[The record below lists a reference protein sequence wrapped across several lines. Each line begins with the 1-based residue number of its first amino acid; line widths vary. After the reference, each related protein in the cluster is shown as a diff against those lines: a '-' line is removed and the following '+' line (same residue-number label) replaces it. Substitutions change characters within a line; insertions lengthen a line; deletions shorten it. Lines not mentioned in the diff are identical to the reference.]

1 VTDENQTWRQNVI
14 LTELLMIIVAL
25 LFFDC
30 WYDLRNG
37 VDTSHVY
44 MEFVCGFLGL
54 LAIFIIWHRR
64 IVPLEGALRST
75 EKSRKALEVELEGFR
90 RSIAPYAANI
100 RQEVERQFTAWN
112 LTAAEKETAYLLLK
126 GLSLKEI
133 AQVRDVS
140 EKTVKQHNLT
150 IYQKSGLAGRAEL
163 SAFFLE
169 DLLSSPES
177 PGESVPDR
185 TGSE

>member
-1 VTDENQTWRQNVI
+1 MQLEETHTARQNWI
-14 LTELLMIIVAL
+14 LTELLMIIVGL
-25 LFFDC
+25 LIWDIR
-30 WYDLRNG
+30 YDLQTG
-37 VDTSHVY
+37 ADPTHLY
-44 MEFVCGFLGL
+44 MEFACGFLGL

-75 EKSRKALEVELEGFR
+75 EKDRRALEKELEGFR
-90 RSIAPYAANI
+90 QSIAPYAANI
-100 RQEVERQFTAWN
+100 RQEVERQFSVWN

-126 GLSLKEI
+126 GLSLKDI
-133 AQVRDVS
+133 AEVRGVS

-169 DLLSSPES
+169 DLLTA
-177 PGESVPDR
+177 PDAEAMS
-185 TGSE
+185 G

>member
-1 VTDENQTWRQNVI
+1 MFEENHTGRQNWI
-14 LTELLMIIVAL
+14 LTELLMIIIVL
-25 LFFDC
+25 LIFDS
-30 WYDLRNG
+30 WYDINTG
-37 VDTSHVY
+37 VDATHLW
-44 MEFVCGFLGL
+44 MEFICGFLGL

-75 EKSRKALEVELEGFR
+75 EKDRKALERELEVFR

-112 LTAAEKETAYLLLK
+112 LTGAEKETAYLLLK
-126 GLSLKEI
+126 GLSLKDI
-133 AQVRDVS
+133 AQERGVS

-163 SAFFLE
+163 SAFFLQ
-169 DLLSSPES
+169 DLLIA
-177 PGESVPDR
+177 PDAEAQS
-185 TGSE
+185 G

>member
-1 VTDENQTWRQNVI
+1 MFEENHSGRQNWI

-25 LFFDC
+25 LIFDS
-30 WYDLRNG
+30 WHDFNAG
-37 VDTSHVY
+37 VEAIHLW
-44 MEFVCGFLGL
+44 MELICGALGL
-54 LAIFIIWHRR
+54 FAIFIIWHRR

-75 EKSRKALEVELEGFR
+75 EKNRLALEKELEGFR
-90 RSIAPYAANI
+90 QSIAPYVANI

-126 GLSLKEI
+126 GLSLKDI
-133 AQVRDVS
+133 AQVRGVS

-163 SAFFLE
+163 AAFFLQ
-169 DLLSSPES
+169 DLLA
-177 PGESVPDR
+177 VPDMDAHS
-185 TGSE
+185 G